1 MNKLAFAGLI
11 VVLAGA
17 GATAFAENE
26 SDWPREISRPGA
38 TIVIYQP
45 QVDSFLGDELSSRAA
60 VSVKIEAQEEP
71 VFGAV
76 WMTSRVTTDRDTR
89 MVEILDT
96 RVDRVRFPDA
106 KPEREQQLADLLEA
120 EMPTWDLS
128 LSLDR
133 LLAGLDL
140 AEREQLAA
148 DRLETSPP
156 KIIVVDHP
164 SVLVTIDGEPELR
177 QVDDST
183 LMQVVNTPFLIVL
196 EPKSNRY
203 YLDGGEI
210 WYIAEGAKG
219 PWQETE
225 KVPKEVEAL
234 SPPAEAEEETAGEDT
249 PRDPR
254 TPEIVVETGAAE
266 LIVID
271 GEPTY
276 SPLAGND
283 LLYMTN
289 TESDIILEVET
300 QTYFLAISG
309 RWYAAKSMKGPWS
322 YVASDELPASF
333 AEIPEDSDMGH
344 VLAFVAGTT
353 QAEEAVL
360 DAQIPQTSAI
370 DRKTTKLE
378 VTYDGD
384 PKFEAIE
391 GTEMLYAVNTAY
403 SVIKVGA
410 MYYACHQAVWFE
422 SGNPIGPWAV
432 ADEIPHEIYGIP
444 PDSPVYNVKY
454 VHVYD
459 STPEVVYVGYTPGYT
474 GSYVYNTTIVY
485 GTGFWYPGWYGRYYY
500 PRPRTWGFSVRWS
513 PWYGWGFGLSYSTGP
528 FTFHFGVGRHH
539 HGWWGPVGYR
549 GYRHGYHHGYRA
561 GYRAGQR
568 QAHHNNIYNRPD
580 NRPRNAAP
588 ATREAGNRPGHAPG
602 QQNNVY
608 ADRDGNVYR
617 RTDDGWQKRDGNEW
631 SKTDRAGDAG
641 RPSTGDAA
649 RPSTPSRNDGARPSQ
664 PSTKQSQPSTR
675 QTQPSTGAGNLN
687 RDYNARQR
695 GSSRTNNYRSSGG
708 GGSRGG
714 RGGGGRRR

>member
-1 MNKLAFAGLI
+1 MRMAALAGLI
-11 VVLAGA
+11 VALAGI
-17 GATAFAENE
+17 GSILSAEE
-26 SDWPREISRPGA
+26 ASDWPKQISHRGA

-45 QVDSFLGDELSSRAA
+45 QVDSFLSDELGSRAA
-60 VSVKIEAQEEP
+60 VSVKTEKIEEP

-96 RVDRVRFPDA
+96 TIDRVRFPDA
-106 KPEREQQLADLLEA
+106 KPEREQQLADLLES
-120 EMPTWDLS
+120 EIPTWELS
-128 LSLDR
+128 FSLDR
-133 LLAGLDL
+133 LLAGLEL
-140 AEREQLAA
+140 AEREQIAA
-148 DRLETSPP
+148 DQLKTAPP
-156 KIIVVDHP
+156 KIIVMDHP
-164 SVLVTIDGEPELR
+164 AVLVTLDGEPELR
-177 QVDDST
+177 RVDDSE

-196 EPKSNRY
+196 EPKQNRY

-210 WYIAEGAKG
+210 WYIADSATG

-225 KVPKEVEAL
+225 KVPKEIKAL
-234 SPPAEAEEETAGEDT
+234 SPPEDAEQEPADEEA
-249 PRDPR
+249 PRDSR

-271 GEPTY
+271 GEPAY
-276 SPLAGND
+276 SPLAGNE

-289 TESDIILEVET
+289 TESTIILEVET
-300 QTYFLAISG
+300 QTYFLVISG
-309 RWYAAKSMKGPWS
+309 RWYTSKSVKGSWA

-344 VLAFVAGTT
+344 VLPFIAGTT

-370 DRKTTKLE
+370 DRKATKLE

-384 PKFEAIE
+384 PKFEPIENTAMEYAI
-391 GTEMLYAVNTAY
+391 NTAY
-403 SVIKVGA
+403 SVIKVDE
-410 MYYACHQAVWFE
+410 MYYACHQAVWFVA
-422 SGNPIGPWAV
+422 GAPNGPWVV
-432 ADEIPHEIYGIP
+432 ADEIPDEIYGIP

-485 GTGFWYPGWYGRYYY
+485 GTGFWYPGWYGSYYY

-513 PWYGWGFGLSYSTGP
+513 PWYGWSFGLSYSTGP
-528 FTFHFGVGRHH
+528 FTFHFGVGGYHR

-549 GYRHGYHHGYRA
+549 GYRHGYRRGYYNGYRA
-561 GYRAGQR
+561 GYRSGQR
-568 QAHHNNIYNRPD
+568 QAHNNNMYNRAD
-580 NRPRNAAP
+580 NRQRNATP
-588 ATREAGNRPGHAPG
+588 ATREARQRPGNSPG

-608 ADRDGNVYR
+608 TDRDGNVYR
-617 RTDDGWQKRDGNEW
+617 RKDDGWQQRDGNGW
-631 SKTDRAGDAG
+631 SSTDREPGTRD
-641 RPSTGDAA
+641 RPSTGTT
-649 RPSTPSRNDGARPSQ
+649 RPSSP
-664 PSTKQSQPSTR
+664 SQPSTR
-675 QTQPSTGAGNLN
+675 QSRPSTGSGSAGGLN

-708 GGSRGG
+708 GSRG
-714 RGGGGRRR
+714 GGGGRRR